1 MAAKAKA
8 ILASSNGT
16 KLPLMIMEAM
26 LVALYSHRSTLAAR
40 TDGELAEAY
49 KAMLTLPTFA
59 EGARYAVSSE
69 TNVKERLDAAV
80 AAFAQV

>member
-1 MAAKAKA
+1 M
-8 ILASSNGT
+8 GDF
-16 KLPLMIMEAM
+16 EVAM
-26 LVALYSHRSTLAAR
+26 GGGVWVATRAAR
-40 TDGELAEAY
+40 TDDELTTAY

-80 AAFAQV
+80 AAFAPV